1 MNRKHFF
8 KTTILSGLSIIFL
21 PLNSFHL
28 IQKKY
33 SENQL
38 LGKGNP
44 DLTGDTYTSKMN
56 KEARI
61 AFEKMKTAALKDGI
75 NIEVISAYRSFQKQK
90 NIFENK
96 YKRFINEGLNPIQ
109 SVEKIIEYSTIP
121 GTSRHHWG
129 TDIDIIDANYP
140 KPKSVLEEENFY
152 GNGPYCHLKNWMD
165 RHSESYG
172 FYEVYTKNPN
182 RKGVKYEP
190 WHFSYAPVSKPMLKE
205 YKKLDIKRILK
216 EEKILGHECFTEKF
230 IFKYKT
236 ENILDIN
243 PQLF

>member
-75 NIEVISAYRSFQKQK
+75 NIEVVSAYRSFQKQK

-96 YKRFINEGLNPIQ
+96 YKRFINEGLSPIL

>member
-75 NIEVISAYRSFQKQK
+75 NIEVVSAYRSFQKQK

-205 YKKLDIKRILK
+205 YQKLDIKRILK

>member
-1 MNRKHFF
+1 VDYHFF

-75 NIEVISAYRSFQKQK
+75 NIEVVSAYRSFQKQK